1 MPGRDREHTNCFSV
15 NPMQSVFLPVLEET
29 EKIRMFAQD
38 VWFKN
43 MLKHCAL
50 GISHLF
56 ELNSSRD
63 FNLLFFPIDGYHL
76 PCSVEVHAA
85 LKRENI
91 GGRKSFNL
99 KRLIIQAQINC
110 STRTPI
116 SVTTVFTVTRGLFT
130 PTVSLLKNC

>member
-1 MPGRDREHTNCFSV
+1 MGNLSRSWWINLPGGDKEHTNCFSV
-15 NPMQSVFLPVLEET
+15 NPTQSDVLPVLEET
-29 EKIRMFAQD
+29 EKIRMFTQD

-43 MLKHCAL
+43 MLKQCEL

-63 FNLLFFPIDGYHL
+63 FNLPFVPIDGYHL

-91 GGRKSFNL
+91 GGKNL
-99 KRLIIQAQINC
+99 
-110 STRTPI
+110 
-116 SVTTVFTVTRGLFT
+116 
-130 PTVSLLKNC
+130 